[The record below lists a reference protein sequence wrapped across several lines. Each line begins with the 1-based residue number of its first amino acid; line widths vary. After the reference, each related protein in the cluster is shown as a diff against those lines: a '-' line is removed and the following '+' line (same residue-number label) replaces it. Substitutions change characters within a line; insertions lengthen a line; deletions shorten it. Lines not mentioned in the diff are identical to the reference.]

1 VRSQG
6 DFEIGKD
13 GLAVIVV
20 GVDGGVHALH
30 AAAWASGLA
39 RRERALLVLV
49 YVEALTS
56 PAYWSPI
63 GMATAADAAT
73 AIVEELREAA
83 AAYLDAAGVRWELVH
98 YRGDPAHGLEAVAED
113 RRADCIVVGRGG
125 GVARSLV
132 NDAHRPVVVVP

>member
-1 VRSQG
+1 MSRRG

-20 GVDGGVHALH
+20 GVDGGDRALH

-39 RRERALLVLV
+39 RRERARLVLV
-49 YVEALTS
+49 YVEVITG

-63 GMATAADAAT
+63 GMASAAEAAS
-73 AIVEELREAA
+73 AFVEEMRQAA
-83 AAYLDAAGVRWELVH
+83 AAYLDATGVQWELVH
-98 YRGDPAHGLEAVAED
+98 YRGDPAHGLETVAED

-132 NDAHRPVVVVP
+132 NDARRPVVVVP

>member
-1 VRSQG
+1 MSRRG

-13 GLAVIVV
+13 GLAAVVV
-20 GVDGGVHALH
+20 GIDGGDRALH

-39 RRERALLVLV
+39 RRERARLILV
-49 YVEALTS
+49 YVEVITG

-63 GMATAADAAT
+63 GMASATEAASAF
-73 AIVEELREAA
+73 VEDLRRTA
-83 AAYLDAAGVRWELVH
+83 AAYLDATGVQWELVH
-98 YRGDPAHGLEAVAED
+98 YRGEPAHGLEAVAAD

-132 NDAHRPVVVVP
+132 NDARRPVVVVP